1 MLTILA
7 FCLCPVILYGRKHMG
22 FACLHTRAVV
32 VSWVVLICFNWA
44 SNAQQQTHCRAAHS
58 FHGMFTGSTELCL
71 EIAA

>member
-1 MLTILA
+1 
-7 FCLCPVILYGRKHMG
+7 MG
-22 FACLHTRAVV
+22 FACLHTIAVV
-32 VSWVVLICFNWA
+32 VSWVVLVCFNWA